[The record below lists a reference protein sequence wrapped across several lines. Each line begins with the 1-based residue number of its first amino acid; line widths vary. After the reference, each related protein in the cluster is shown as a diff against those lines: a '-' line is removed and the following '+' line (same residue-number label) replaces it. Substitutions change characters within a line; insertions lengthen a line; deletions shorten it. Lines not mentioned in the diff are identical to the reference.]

1 MHPINKTK
9 TMKIAVVGAT
19 GLVGS
24 KMLQVLDEQ
33 QVQMNEL
40 IVAASKRSVGKE
52 IVFKGKAHK
61 VVSVDEAIKQRP
73 DIAIFSAGGAASKQ
87 YAPRFAAQGTFVIDN
102 SSAWRMDK
110 DVPLVV
116 PEINADTITNDTK
129 IIANPNCSTIQM
141 VMALAPIHKA
151 FGIKRLVISTYQS
164 VSGSGI
170 KGINQLNCEEI
181 EYSQL
186 INQNLDCFVPRN
198 DAKRQKTD
206 NSQLSTLNSQPS
218 TPNNPQLS
226 TLNSQLPNAYPHQI
240 YRNVLP
246 HGGDFCDNGYTTEE
260 EKLVNETCK
269 ILRDNSIAITATVCR
284 VPVTG
289 GHSEAVNVETLR
301 PFDLEEVRKM
311 LASTQGIIVQDDPA
325 NNLYP
330 MALTAYDKD
339 EVFVGRIRR
348 DFSVEN
354 GLNLWIVSDNIRKGA
369 ATNAVQ
375 IAQYLINT
383 QKFGPSTG
391 SGPIV
396 RSEVKGA

>member
-1 MHPINKTK
+1 
-9 TMKIAVVGAT
+9 MKIAVVGAT

-33 QVQMNEL
+33 QVQIDEL
-40 IVAASKRSVGKE
+40 IVAASERSVGKE
-52 IVFKGKAHK
+52 IVFQDKTYK

-87 YAPRFAAQGTFVIDN
+87 YAPRFAEQGSFVIDN
-102 SSAWRMDK
+102 SSAWRMEK

-164 VSGSGI
+164 VSGSGL
-170 KGINQLNCEEI
+170 KGINQLNNEET
-181 EYSQL
+181 
-186 INQNLDCFVPRN
+186 
-198 DAKRQKTD
+198 K
-206 NSQLSTLNSQPS
+206 NSQP
-218 TPNNPQLS
+218 S
-226 TLNSQLPNAYPHQI
+226 TLNSQLTNAYPHQI

-246 HGGDFCDNGYTTEE
+246 HAGDFCENDYTTEE
-260 EKLVNETCK
+260 EKLVNETRK
-269 ILRDNSIAITATVCR
+269 ILRDNNIAITATACR

-289 GHSEAVNVETLR
+289 GHSEAVNVETLK
-301 PFDLEEVRKM
+301 PFDIDKVRKM
-311 LASTQGIIVQDDPA
+311 LAAMPGVVVQDDPA

-330 MALTAYDKD
+330 MAITSFDKD

-354 GLNLWIVSDNIRKGA
+354 GMNLWIVSDNIRKGA

-375 IAQYLINT
+375 IAQYIIC
-383 QKFGPSTG
+383 QYFKQ
-391 SGPIV
+391 
-396 RSEVKGA
+396 

>member
-1 MHPINKTK
+1 
-9 TMKIAVVGAT
+9 MKIAVVGAT

-33 QVQMNEL
+33 HVRIDEL
-40 IVAASKRSVGKE
+40 IVAASERSVGKE
-52 IVFKGKAHK
+52 IVFQGKTHK
-61 VVSVDEAIKQRP
+61 VVSVEEAIEKRP

-87 YAPRFAAQGTFVIDN
+87 YAPQFAEKGTFVVDN
-102 SSAWRMDK
+102 SSAWRMEK

-116 PEINADTITNDTK
+116 PEINADTITRETH

-151 FGIKRLVISTYQS
+151 YGIKRLVISTYQS

-170 KGINQLNCEEI
+170 KGINQLNNEEN
-181 EYSQL
+181 SAL
-186 INQNLDCFVPRN
+186 
-198 DAKRQKTD
+198 RQAQGPLVTTK
-206 NSQLSTLNSQPS
+206 P
-218 TPNNPQLS
+218 
-226 TLNSQLPNAYPHQI
+226 AYPHQI

-260 EKLVNETCK
+260 EKLVNETRK
-269 ILRDNSIAITATVCR
+269 ILRDPSIAITATVCR

-301 PFDLEEVRKM
+301 PFEIEEVRKLLETM
-311 LASTQGIIVQDDPA
+311 PGVVVQDDPSA
-325 NNLYP
+325 NLYP
-330 MALTAYDKD
+330 MAITAYDKD

-348 DFSVEN
+348 DYSVEN
-354 GLNLWIVSDNIRKGA
+354 GMNLWVVSDNIRKGA

-375 IAQYLINT
+375 IAQHIIN
-383 QKFGPSTG
+383 QYFK
-391 SGPIV
+391 
-396 RSEVKGA
+396 

>member
-1 MHPINKTK
+1 
-9 TMKIAVVGAT
+9 MKIAVVGAT

-33 QVQMNEL
+33 HIHIDEL
-40 IVAASKRSVGKE
+40 IVAASERSIGKE
-52 IVFKGKAHK
+52 IVFQGKTYK
-61 VVSVDEAIKQRP
+61 VISVDEAIEKRP

-87 YAPRFAAQGTFVIDN
+87 YAPRFAEQGTFVIDN
-102 SSAWRMDK
+102 SSAWRMEK

-116 PEINADTITNDTK
+116 PEINADTITPETH

-164 VSGSGI
+164 VSGSGL
-170 KGINQLNCEEI
+170 KGINQLNSEE
-181 EYSQL
+181 
-186 INQNLDCFVPRN
+186 
-198 DAKRQKTD
+198 DAGRDGVHTVSTKTA
-206 NSQLSTLNSQPS
+206 L
-218 TPNNPQLS
+218 
-226 TLNSQLPNAYPHQI
+226 AYPHQI

-260 EKLVNETCK
+260 EKLVNETHK

-301 PFDLEEVRKM
+301 PFEIEEVKKLM
-311 LASTQGIIVQDDPA
+311 AATPGVVVQDDPA

-330 MALTAYDKD
+330 MAITAFDKD

-375 IAQYLINT
+375 IAQYVIN
-383 QKFGPSTG
+383 QYFK
-391 SGPIV
+391 
-396 RSEVKGA
+396 